1 MKSEEKGCRELKAV
15 PARGVR
21 EDWVELKAVPDQ
33 GVREDWDKWK
43 GLSLEAL
50 SLRCQSLRGHQ
61 LLS

>member
-1 MKSEEKGCRELKAV
+1 MKSEEMGCKKLKAV

-21 EDWVELKAVPDQ
+21 EDWAELKAVPAR
-33 GVREDWDKWK
+33 GMREDWAEQK

-50 SLRCQSLRGHQ
+50 TLRCRSLRGHR